1 MFESFP
7 SLPTT
12 MTAMEISRPGGPEV
26 LVPTQRPVPHPKAD
40 EVLIRVHAAGVNG
53 PDVFQRKGQYAPPP
67 GASDIPGLEIA
78 GEIVAVG
85 DAVQRF
91 KRGDLVC
98 ALVTG
103 GGYAEYAVA
112 HHNVTMKLPLGLGMT
127 EAAAMLETLMT
138 VWANLIQRGRLQT
151 GESVLIHGGAS
162 GIGTTATLIAKAI
175 GASKILTTVGSEA
188 HREASL
194 RLGADH
200 AIHFLE
206 EDFVTKVDEFT
217 SGNGVDVILDIIAG
231 DYVARNFQAAAMNG
245 RIVQVS
251 VLKGPA
257 KELNLFPLLSKRL
270 TLVGSTLRSRT
281 YEEKAAIISELEAQV
296 WPLIEAGQFKPQV
309 YRSFTLENA
318 RGAHELIDSGTHFGK
333 IVLTTPAHLGA

>member
-1 MFESFP
+1 MYKSFP
-7 SLPTT
+7 SLPAT
-12 MTAMEISRPGGPEV
+12 MTAIDISRPGGPEV
-26 LVPTQRPVPHPKAD
+26 LVPTQRPVPQPKVD

-78 GEIVAVG
+78 GEVVAVG
-85 DAVQRF
+85 EAVQRF
-91 KRGDLVC
+91 KVGDLVC

-112 HHNVTMKLPLGLGMT
+112 NHHVTMKLPAGLGMT

-138 VWANLIQRGRLQT
+138 VWANLIQRGKLQT

-162 GIGTTATLIAKAI
+162 GIGTTATMIAKAM
-175 GASKILTTVGSEA
+175 GASKIITTVGSDA

-194 RLGADH
+194 LLGADH
-200 AIHFLE
+200 AINYLE
-206 EDFVTKVDEFT
+206 EDFVSKVAEFT
-217 SGNGVDVILDIIAG
+217 NGRGVDVILDIIAG
-231 DYVARNFQAAAMNG
+231 DYVARNFEAAAVNG

-257 KELNLFPLLSKRL
+257 KELNLFPLMSKRL
-270 TLVGSTLRSRT
+270 TLVGSTLRSGT
-281 YEEKAAIISELEAQV
+281 YEEKATIIEELEAHV
-296 WPLIEAGQFKPQV
+296 WPLIQAGQFKPQV
-309 YRSFTLENA
+309 FRSFTLEDA

-333 IVLTTPAHLGA
+333 IVLTTPAYGGA